1 MDAELTPQPRSTIT
15 SRIIVALPFI
25 VVALLAG
32 YVWAEWHRKPSR
44 PDYVTWTKSQSAF
57 SRVERDL
64 TLVYLSANEEW
75 VTESRTI
82 RGFETERQEVQSC
95 LETFLGGPVSAEAR
109 LPGKELIQI
118 GGVYL
123 DGKGG
128 IIINFETQAEI
139 LNMGGIEAENV
150 FIQSLIHTIKSN
162 YPSIKHMQL
171 IVNGSVAETLAG
183 HLDIRGLF
191 YIG

>member
-1 MDAELTPQPRSTIT
+1 MWRSVMDAELTSQPRSTIT

-95 LETFLGGPVSAEAR
+95 LETFLGGPISVVAALAGQR
-109 LPGKELIQI
+109 AYPI
-118 GGVYL
+118 GECIL
-123 DGKGG
+123 MEKGG
-128 IIINFETQAEI
+128 IIINFEHRSGHV
-139 LNMGGIEAENV
+139 NMGGNRKNV
-150 FIQSLIHTIKSN
+150 ILQS
-162 YPSIKHMQL
+162 
-171 IVNGSVAETLAG
+171 
-183 HLDIRGLF
+183 
-191 YIG
+191 